1 MSAIVQSVE
10 RAFAILETLD
20 EEHPSRPAAEIA
32 ELTGL
37 TRPTTYRMLQTL
49 QHLGYVRNV
58 DGRFE
63 VTPRVLRLAAG
74 HLGADS
80 LAARAQPILDE
91 LSDQLGE
98 QAALGV
104 LDGDDVITVAASATP
119 RSRFL
124 SIAVSTGQRMR
135 AEHTSLGR
143 VLIAYRPGSDDPDSV
158 AIREAGYAI
167 SDGLLESGLRAL
179 GVPIH
184 QPDGSVVAAISIGVN
199 ASRVSIDELRTRCL
213 PPMLRAAAS
222 LSAVRP

>member
-1 MSAIVQSVE
+1 MPATVQSVE

-20 EEHPSRPAAEIA
+20 DEHPSRSAAEIA

-37 TRPTTYRMLQTL
+37 TRPTTYRLLQTL
-49 QHLGYVRNV
+49 QQLGYVRNV

-74 HLGADS
+74 HLGAES
-80 LAARAQPILDE
+80 LATRAQPILDE
-91 LSDQLGE
+91 ISEQLGE

-119 RSRFL
+119 RSRFV
-124 SIAVSTGQRMR
+124 SIAVSIGQRMP
-135 AEHTSLGR
+135 AHHTSLGR
-143 VLIAYRPGSDDPDSV
+143 VLMAYRPGANDSDSL

-167 SDGLLESGLRAL
+167 TDGLLESGLRAL
-179 GVPIH
+179 GVPVLR
-184 QPDGSVVAAISIGVN
+184 PDGTVVAAISIGVN

-222 LSAVRP
+222 LGEARE